1 MQRAGRKSLTCA
13 ENKLTPGR
21 NEPCTCGSGRKYKLC
36 CGSFARRAQ
45 ATANVDELVAAAV
58 ARLQSGFV
66 ARAERELHSALA
78 LEPAHPGAT
87 HFLGVAQCRLGRWE
101 EGLPEL
107 QRSLALAPANVD
119 FQQNTGLL
127 LAQGGKLEEAEQLFR
142 RLVESRPELPSA
154 HDYLGMV
161 RQRRGMLQDA
171 ISCYRRALELAP
183 QNDGTHTNLG
193 LALFELG
200 EVDAAIEQYRRA
212 ILINPGNAM
221 AHNNLGNALRT
232 GAKPEEV
239 LAAYRRAAEL
249 DPRSPM
255 PHYNAGTLLLARAD
269 VQGALASFRAA
280 VRAAPGERACLQG
293 LADSL
298 SRLRFDLPEAEVESE
313 IADCLSHPGIDGSR
327 LAPAAL
333 SLLRADRALDEI
345 VRSAPNPAQQGI
357 ATAVVAS
364 IAGLSRP
371 LALALLENA
380 IVPDAQ
386 FERFLTWFRAALL
399 AAWRVGALEPDAQN
413 EALVCA
419 LAQQCFLTEYL
430 YSESDAEQTG
440 LAGLQE
446 AVNSSSGKSGA
457 AARVAIALLGCYRP
471 LWRFAPLHS
480 LRPPPQSTLAR
491 LVKRQIAEPLEEKR
505 IAEAMSVLT
514 PVHNAVSMRVQAQ
527 YQENPY
533 PRWLHAPSLAGAY
546 PLSLKLR
553 TLFPLLDPAL
563 TTSGE
568 RPAILIAGCGTGQH
582 AAVTASMHPD
592 SRITAMDISR
602 ASLAYAQR
610 RLREMGIRNVSLRL
624 ADILELGGLADRF
637 ELIECAGVLHHLED
651 PLAGWRMLNRLLKPG
666 GFMKI
671 ALYSELARAP
681 VKAARELIAERGF
694 GADAA
699 GIRAARQAILALSSG
714 VPARGVAAAP
724 DFYSL
729 SGCRDLI
736 FHAQEHRFTPEKIA
750 AAIDALGLQFLGFE
764 FDEPS
769 ALEAYREAYP
779 ADPSAV
785 SFDNWSDFEAAHPD
799 TFAAMYQFWVRKP
812 A

>member
-1 MQRAGRKSLTCA
+1 M
-13 ENKLTPGR
+13 
-21 NEPCTCGSGRKYKLC
+21 
-36 CGSFARRAQ
+36 
-45 ATANVDELVAAAV
+45 DELVAAAV

-66 ARAERELHSALA
+66 AQAERELRSALA

-87 HFLGVAQCRLGRWE
+87 HFLGVAQCRLGKWE

-107 QRSLALAPANVD
+107 QRSLALAPANID

-127 LAQGGKLEEAEQLFR
+127 LAQGGRLAAAEQLFR
-142 RLVESRPELPSA
+142 RLVQSRPELASA

-161 RQRRGMLQDA
+161 QQRRGMLQDA
-171 ISCYRRALELAP
+171 ISCYRRALEFAP
-183 QNDGTHTNLG
+183 QSDGTHNNLG

-200 EVDAAIEQYRRA
+200 EIDAAIEQYRRA
-212 ILINPGNAM
+212 ISINPGNAM

-232 GAKPEEV
+232 GGNLDEA

-249 DPRSPM
+249 DPQSPM
-255 PHYNAGTLLLARAD
+255 PLFNAGSQLLARGEVRAA
-269 VQGALASFRAA
+269 VASFRAA
-280 VRAAPGERACLQG
+280 VRAAPGERVCLQG

-298 SRLRFDLPEAEVESE
+298 SRLRFDSPDAGVESE
-313 IADCLSHPGIDGSR
+313 FADCLSHPGIDGSR

-333 SLLRADRALDEI
+333 SLLRADRALDEL
-345 VRSAPNPAQQGI
+345 VHSAPNPEQQGT
-357 ATAVVAS
+357 ATPVVAS

-380 IVPDAQ
+380 IVPDAE

-399 AAWRVGALEPDAQN
+399 SAWRVGALEPDAQN

-430 YSESDAEQTG
+430 YGESDPELSG
-440 LAGLQE
+440 VAGLQE
-446 AVNSSSGKSGA
+446 AVNSNSGRSGA
-457 AARVAIALLGCYRP
+457 AAHLAIALLGCYRP

-480 LRPPPQSTLAR
+480 LRPPPQSPLAR
-491 LVKRQIAEPLEEKR
+491 LVKLQITEPLEEKR
-505 IAEAMSVLT
+505 IAEAMPVLT
-514 PVHNAVSMRVQAQ
+514 PVRDAVSMRVQAQ

-553 TLFPLLDPAL
+553 TLFPHLEPAMVA
-563 TTSGE
+563 TAE
-568 RPAILIAGCGTGQH
+568 RPAILVAGCGTGQH
-582 AAVTASMHPD
+582 AAVTALMHPE
-592 SRITAMDISR
+592 SRITAIDISR

-624 ADILELGGLADRF
+624 ADILELAGLADRF

-651 PLAGWRMLNRLLKPG
+651 PIAGWRMLNRLLKPG

-671 ALYSELARAP
+671 ALYSERARAP

-694 GADAA
+694 GADAE
-699 GIRAARQAILALSSG
+699 GIRAARQAILALASG
-714 VPARGVAAAP
+714 APARGVAAAP

-736 FHAQEHRFTPEKIA
+736 FHAQEHRFTPEKIS
-750 AAIDALGLQFLGFE
+750 AAIDALELQFLGFE
-764 FDEPS
+764 FDDAS

-779 ADPSAV
+779 EDPSAV
-785 SFDNWSDFEAAHPD
+785 SFDNWSHFEAAHHD

-812 A
+812 G